1 MAKER
6 YQTRLPADK
15 AEQLEQFKNDRDISN
30 AEAVRRLVARGL
42 EQTGDGQPAET
53 AAERDR
59 SHRAGVARPR
69 ESTAGDDLDGARRW
83 FADPLKTV
91 LAVLVAAFTGTV
103 AAQAGIAFGAAIRDV
118 VAILGG
124 V

>member
-30 AEAVRRLVARGL
+30 AEAMRRLVDRGL
-42 EQTGDGQPAET
+42 EQTSERQPAET
-53 AAERDR
+53 ADDLERTQSAGADR
-59 SHRAGVARPR
+59 AR
-69 ESTAGDDLDGARRW
+69 GDTDLDGARGW
-83 FADPLKTV
+83 LADPLNSV
-91 LAVLVAAFTGTV
+91 LAVLVAAFVGTV
-103 AAQAGIAFGAAIRDV
+103 AAQAGMTVGAAIRNF